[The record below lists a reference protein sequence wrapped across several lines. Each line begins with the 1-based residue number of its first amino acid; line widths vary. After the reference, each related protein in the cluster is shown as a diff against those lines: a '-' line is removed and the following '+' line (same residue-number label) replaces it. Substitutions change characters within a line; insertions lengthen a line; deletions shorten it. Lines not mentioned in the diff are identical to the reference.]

1 MRQAQDRRH
10 LNQAWS
16 NERRRR
22 RRRRKGETTDSGLQD
37 FEGLHRTPKDSEG
50 LRRTPWDSTDS
61 TDSKIVWSPGVLFT
75 QSIDS
80 IVFFDPSRRN
90 HGKSMEKERLMIL
103 ACKNLIHTKVEE
115 MR

>member
-1 MRQAQDRRH
+1 MGLH
-10 LNQAWS
+10 GLH
-16 NERRRR
+16 
-22 RRRRKGETTDSGLQD
+22 GLQNRME
-37 FEGLHRTPKDSEG
+37 F
-50 LRRTPWDSTDS
+50 
-61 TDSKIVWSPGVLFT
+61 GVLFT